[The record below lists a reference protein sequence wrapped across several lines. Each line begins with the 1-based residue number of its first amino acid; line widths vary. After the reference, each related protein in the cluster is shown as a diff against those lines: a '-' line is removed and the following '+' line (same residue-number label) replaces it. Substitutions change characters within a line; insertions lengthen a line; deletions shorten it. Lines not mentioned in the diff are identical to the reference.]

1 MSLLGELTYALISS
15 PQTDI
20 GGLIPDVVVEE
31 VYRDSLIITD
41 HPVEQ
46 GAAITDHAFKRPSGI
61 DIRAGWSN
69 STAGAEG
76 YIDGVYSAMLALQ
89 ASRQPF
95 TVFTPRR
102 MYRNMLAADIVV
114 SRDERTNSVL
124 ACTLSLREIIIAN
137 TQPSRSAP
145 GAQAMPEKTASPVDR
160 GTVTPQP
167 TSPAQASF
175 PPGGA

>member
-15 PQTDI
+15 PQTNI

-41 HPVEQ
+41 HPVER

-76 YIDGVYSAMLALQ
+76 YIDLIYQQMLALQ
-89 ASRQPF
+89 ASREPF
-95 TVFTPRR
+95 TVFTARR
-102 MYRNMLAADIVV
+102 MYQNMLAADLVV
-114 SRDERTNSVL
+114 SRDERTNSIL

-137 TQPSRSAP
+137 TQTGRAGS
-145 GAQAMPEKTASPVDR
+145 GVQAMPEKTASPADA
-160 GTVTPQP
+160 GTVTPKPYQG
-167 TSPAQASF
+167 TGSINAN
-175 PPGGA
+175 